1 MKEEKLYQDMPH
13 RKRVYGY
20 ETATEQKKDAFVTSV
35 TVAHEDSDNYDEDY
49 YLSKMMEWLMPW
61 AEKTEG
67 LQILADWEM
76 KLPEVMMVKLLKMW
90 LSDDNREKLDKVLHG
105 YHPLDRAA
113 MAYALLIFVLT
124 GTKIH
129 FNKALSE
136 QHFKVLCRFIE
147 ADMPELS
154 FADHLMYNLLK
165 FGKKHIVE
173 DGRDSD

>member
-1 MKEEKLYQDMPH
+1 MPH
-13 RKRVYGY
+13 RNRVYGY
-20 ETATEQKKDAFVTSV
+20 ETETEQKKNVLVTSV
-35 TVAHEDSDNYDEDY
+35 TVAHEDSENYDEDY

-67 LQILADWEM
+67 LQELADWEM

-129 FNKALSE
+129 FNKALPE

-173 DGRDSD
+173 DGRNSD

>member
-1 MKEEKLYQDMPH
+1 MEEILRQDVSLTAPRKLHAVMAYESNPNKQD
-13 RKRVYGY
+13 
-20 ETATEQKKDAFVTSV
+20 D
-35 TVAHEDSDNYDEDY
+35 DY

-67 LQILADWEM
+67 LQELADWEM

-90 LSDDNREKLDKVLHG
+90 LSDKNRERLDKVLHG

-129 FNKALSE
+129 FNKALPE

-154 FADHLMYNLLK
+154 FADHLMFNLLK

-173 DGRDSD
+173 DGRNSD